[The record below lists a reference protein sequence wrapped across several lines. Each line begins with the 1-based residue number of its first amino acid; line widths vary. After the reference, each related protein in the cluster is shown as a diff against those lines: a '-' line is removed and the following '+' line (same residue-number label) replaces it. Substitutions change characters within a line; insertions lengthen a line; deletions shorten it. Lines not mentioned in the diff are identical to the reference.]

1 MNFSIKIAIA
11 LQVIAILAILFD
23 VPVVRQIVGFIYVS
37 FLPGFLIIRVFRLKI
52 TNIFEDV
59 ALSAGLSMRFF
70 NVTGLAINPIIPAPR
85 YIYALSIL
93 PIWLQ

>member
-59 ALSAGLSMRFF
+59 ALSAGLSIAFSMF
-70 NVTGLAINPIIPAPR
+70 TGLAQIN
-85 YIYALSIL
+85 YTCS
-93 PIWLQ
+93 